1 MINLLPPEKKE
12 ELLREK
18 RLRLMTI
25 LGISLLFFLVCF
37 SLILFSIKTFVGG
50 EVEAQKI
57 LFEQREKEL
66 RNPQM
71 QALEENLVS
80 FNLVLSKLESF
91 YHSQTKLNE
100 ILEKISEI
108 IPSEIYLTNL
118 SIVPSS
124 EKTSRIKCDL
134 SGFSPT
140 REKLLELKGNL
151 EDEESFEGVSLPPA
165 SWVEAT
171 DINFIAT
178 FRIK

>member
-50 EVEAQKI
+50 EIEAQEI
-57 LFEQREKEL
+57 LFEQREKEVK
-66 RNPQM
+66 NPQM

-91 YHSQTKLNE
+91 YYNQTELNE

-118 SIVPSS
+118 SIVPSP
-124 EKTSRIKCDL
+124 EKPFRIKCDL

-140 REKLLELKGNL
+140 RDKLLELKKNL
-151 EDEESFEGVSLPPA
+151 EEEESFEGISLPPA

-171 DINFIAT
+171 NINFAVT
-178 FRIK
+178 FKIK